1 MKENI
6 QYIVLVEKDN
16 GEQMF
21 TIEPNYK
28 TARQNQEGHIR
39 AGFTAVIG
47 KFKERKDNANV

>member
-1 MKENI
+1 MEDDTK
-6 QYIVLVEKDN
+6 YIVLVEKDN

-39 AGFTAVIG
+39 AGFTAVIV
-47 KFKERKDNANV
+47 KFNGVLI